1 MQVLWWMASSFQQM
15 STIMNMN
22 EIEFDK
28 ILHLN
33 SKSGKRLR
41 INDHIICEFV
51 VPEDLEDWQTYIF
64 FSEQW
69 KEKNCPRFSCYA
81 DVTVNDIEKQTKVR
95 GKLYHNR
102 DMDLDGLRSF
112 MLYMYDSPE
121 AKTPFSGVTVS
132 SCVIED
138 IAR

>member
-1 MQVLWWMASSFQQM
+1 M
-15 STIMNMN
+15 STIINMN

-28 ILHLN
+28 ILHLD

-41 INDHIICEFV
+41 INGHIICEFV

-81 DVTVNDIEKQTKVR
+81 DVIVYDELKNTRVK

-102 DMDLDGLRSF
+102 DMDLDGMRSL
-112 MLYMYDSPE
+112 MLYMYDCPE
-121 AKTPFSGVTVS
+121 AQKPTSGVNVC

-138 IAR
+138 MLVHA